1 MGQRLSSS
9 ERASELR
16 EILLKRPSASDDD
29 KGNEVRRCW
38 REGRE
43 REGEREREST
53 KGLPHKNSV
62 CAKKPHAGRSD
73 YDEID

>member
-1 MGQRLSSS
+1 MSRDQRERERERVASVVAAAAHGTMTVV

-43 REGEREREST
+43 REGERERERE
-53 KGLPHKNSV
+53 H
-62 CAKKPHAGRSD
+62 
-73 YDEID
+73 